1 MLARDRALARDQ
13 TAEKIVA
20 KTTLAP
26 AGNLAAQSVLLIAP
40 RALDNEIF
48 ENESV
53 FPAVERSAAT
63 DATHFRINRRYGLD
77 LHQRILCR
85 AVGAVE
91 HTRA

>member
-1 MLARDRALARDQ
+1 LRWIKRR
-13 TAEKIVA
+13 KIVA

-40 RALDNEIF
+40 PALYKEIF

-53 FPAVERSAAT
+53 FPTIERSAAT
-63 DATHFRINRRYGLD
+63 DATHFRINRRWRFD
-77 LHQRILCR
+77 LHQRVLCS

-91 HTRA
+91 GIGT